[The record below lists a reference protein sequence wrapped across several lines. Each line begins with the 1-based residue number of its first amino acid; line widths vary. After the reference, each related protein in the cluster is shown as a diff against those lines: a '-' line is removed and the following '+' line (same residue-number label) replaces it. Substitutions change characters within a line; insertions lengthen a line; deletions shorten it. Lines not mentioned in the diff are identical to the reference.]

1 MTLKTMLLQILAFS
15 AATGFAQ
22 TTAQTGI
29 DKANMDLSVKPGNDF
44 YQYAAGGWIERHPL
58 TPEFSRYSQF
68 DELQENNQKQLREM
82 IEQFANNTYPQ
93 GSLQQKIGSLYR
105 LSMDSVRRN
114 RGAIRPSRENWQR
127 LKKLPTV
134 NRCNTTP
141 HAFQAKACQHFSAL
155 AVTPTSKTR
164 NGTSCRSIR
173 AAFPWE
179 NATTI

>member
-1 MTLKTMLLQILAFS
+1 MLMQILAFS

-114 RGAIRPSRENWQR
+114 REGYTPIKGKLAEIE
-127 LKKLPTV
+127 KLPTV

-164 NGTSCRSIR
+164 NGTSCRSIK

>member
-114 RGAIRPSRENWQR
+114 REGYTPIKGKLAEIEKIADPIEKAR
-127 LKKLPTV
+127 L
-134 NRCNTTP
+134 
-141 HAFQAKACQHFSAL
+141 A
-155 AVTPTSKTR
+155 TSKIQLIKKR
-164 NGTSCRSIR
+164 NVLQKNMEHISVCLQSGKVY
-173 AAFPWE
+173 
-179 NATTI
+179 